1 MEVLK
6 AIIDRDLEGLQT
18 PSDDT
23 SLWRYMSLSK
33 FVALV
38 QTKSLY
44 FSSLLQFSDSWEGR
58 GSPTDKLI
66 KLLSGTHPNVILA
79 EEEFQDIQRKSVVVN
94 CWHAAD
100 SESELMWRRYTN
112 YTTGVAIRTTVGA
125 LKNSLP
131 MDGLFYI
138 RTVEYGKV
146 AEGSYRVVFQKRV
159 QFKQDSEVRVMHPV
173 ETDVSITTALDGH
186 VYSEVVPPVPGRSMK
201 VDLTELLLDVYPAPH
216 ADDWVVKVVKT
227 LLGDLCFKV
236 TQSSLKD

>member
-1 MEVLK
+1 MEDLK
-6 AIIDRDLEGLQT
+6 TLIDQDLEGLQT

-33 FVALV
+33 FAALA
-38 QTKSLY
+38 QTQSLY

-58 GSPTDKLI
+58 GSPNDRLI
-66 KLLSGTHPNVILA
+66 KLLRGTHPNVIPA
-79 EEEFQDIQRKSVVVN
+79 EEEFQDIHRKSVVVN
-94 CWHAAD
+94 CWHTAD

-125 LKNSLP
+125 LKNALP
-131 MDGLFYI
+131 VDELFYI

-146 AEGSYRVVFQKRV
+146 AESSYRVVFQKRV

-173 ETDVSITTALDGH
+173 ETDVSIMEAPDGH
-186 VYSEVVPPVPGRSMK
+186 VYSDIVPPVPGLSVK
-201 VDLTELLLDVYPAPH
+201 VDLAKLLQVVYPAPH
-216 ADDWVVKVVKT
+216 ADDWVVKVVQT
-227 LLGDLCFKV
+227 LLGDLWFRE